1 MIELISK
8 FFISYKNNL
17 KTVGSPLGG
26 KGFNTHA
33 STLVLTVTGGSTDLD
48 MDIVLLPV
56 SVVDSLSLLEGNCT
70 RDSPHSICL
79 ARFLVKSDCG
89 NPAESLNLSTAA
101 CNFPVIVAHSFAIR
115 S

>member
-48 MDIVLLPV
+48 MDIELLPV

-70 RDSPHSICL
+70 RDSPHLTHSGLRQYTCPQIIGL
-79 ARFLVKSDCG
+79 DTISLGFLVYIDAVCR
-89 NPAESLNLSTAA
+89 L
-101 CNFPVIVAHSFAIR
+101 
-115 S
+115 